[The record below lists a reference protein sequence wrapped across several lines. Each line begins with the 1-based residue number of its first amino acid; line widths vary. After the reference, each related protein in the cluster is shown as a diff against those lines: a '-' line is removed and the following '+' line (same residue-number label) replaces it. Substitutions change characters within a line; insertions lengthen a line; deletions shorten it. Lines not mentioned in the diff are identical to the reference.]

1 MVIFIN
7 RKPEEMLNSTN
18 KLTTFLPS
26 EFENPRLNILQNFK
40 EINRIMTGSY
50 LKNKEIEERYRN
62 STMPEDELQKKL

>member
-1 MVIFIN
+1 
-7 RKPEEMLNSTN
+7 MLNSTN
-18 KLTTFLPS
+18 KLTTFLPT

>member
-1 MVIFIN
+1 
-7 RKPEEMLNSTN
+7 MLNSTN
-18 KLTTFLPS
+18 ILTTFLPT